1 MLLEISVAF
10 KGQRTECD
18 GLVLYLFV
26 VCLGVVFSSF
36 FFFFFSFFFFF
47 VFLAPYDSAVP
58 HFVFL
63 LSVVSDCLPKSI
75 RKLSECVLLVS

>member
-26 VCLGVVFSSF
+26 VCLGVVFSRV
-36 FFFFFSFFFFF
+36 FFSSFLFSSFLFF
-47 VFLAPYDSAVP
+47 
-58 HFVFL
+58 
-63 LSVVSDCLPKSI
+63 
-75 RKLSECVLLVS
+75 

>member
-1 MLLEISVAF
+1 MVWFCTFL
-10 KGQRTECD
+10 
-18 GLVLYLFV
+18 LFV
-26 VCLGVVFSSF
+26 WELFFLVF
-36 FFFFFSFFFFF
+36 FFLLFFFLLFC
-47 VFLAPYDSAVP
+47 FLAPYDSAVP